1 MIGQFKDKIH
11 FCSGMTA
18 AEKRMAVEFARILG
32 FQSEAAV
39 FPVTDHN
46 KGLAIPKA
54 LRELERFCPKVP
66 EVLIPEDYVAAS
78 DTALPMPDYD
88 WRRVRGLE
96 TLFSKGRLL
105 EDRDLDQIPD
115 VMNLHFVIPED
126 AEDFVYE
133 AACNLASRYGMDTTA
148 YEGALIGDKE
158 AKGNQ
163 IVLEEKHD

>member
-11 FCSGMTA
+11 FCSGMTV

-66 EVLIPEDYVAAS
+66 EVLI
-78 DTALPMPDYD
+78 
-88 WRRVRGLE
+88 VRG
-96 TLFSKGRLL
+96 K
-105 EDRDLDQIPD
+105 
-115 VMNLHFVIPED
+115 VILQSQGKEFFTWHGK
-126 AEDFVYE
+126 DFF
-133 AACNLASRYGMDTTA
+133 T
-148 YEGALIGDKE
+148 
-158 AKGNQ
+158 
-163 IVLEEKHD
+163 

>member
-11 FCSGMTA
+11 FCSGMMV

-66 EVLIPEDYVAAS
+66 EVLIPENYVAAS
-78 DTALPMPDYD
+78 DAALPMPDYD

-105 EDRDLDQIPD
+105 QDCDLDQKI
-115 VMNLHFVIPED
+115 VIWTK
-126 AEDFVYE
+126 YRM
-133 AACNLASRYGMDTTA
+133 S
-148 YEGALIGDKE
+148 
-158 AKGNQ
+158 
-163 IVLEEKHD
+163 